1 MNRRTYLKR
10 IGTVLTLGV
19 VSVPAYK
26 WISMNRPV
34 NISVLKEKEDIIA
47 ELAELIIPETDTPGA
62 KRSGVAGYIIG
73 VISNCTNVRQQNKFV
88 AGIEQL
94 EDYCLGHFKK
104 EFLKCTVSEK
114 QEILSYFANNDG
126 YSIAILNK
134 INNKF
139 LGGSFYNTLKNL
151 TVEGYCTS
159 MPGATQGL
167 AYDYI
172 PRTFEPCIPLRPG
185 QKSWA
190 TK

>member
-1 MNRRTYLKR
+1 MNRRTYLKG
-10 IGTVLTLGV
+10 IGAALTLGL

-34 NISVLKEKEDIIA
+34 NAAVLKEKEHLIA

-62 KRSGVAGYIIG
+62 KRAGVAAYIIG
-73 VISNCTNVRQQNKFV
+73 VMGNCMDVRQQNKFV
-88 AGIEQL
+88 GGIEKL
-94 EDYCLGHFKK
+94 EEYCLAHYEK
-104 EFLKCTVSEK
+104 EFLMCSESQK
-114 QEILSYFANNDG
+114 QEVLTYFADHDG
-126 YSIAILNK
+126 YPFAILNK

-159 MPGATQGL
+159 MLGATQGL

-172 PRTFEPCIPLRPG
+172 PGTFEACIPLRPG